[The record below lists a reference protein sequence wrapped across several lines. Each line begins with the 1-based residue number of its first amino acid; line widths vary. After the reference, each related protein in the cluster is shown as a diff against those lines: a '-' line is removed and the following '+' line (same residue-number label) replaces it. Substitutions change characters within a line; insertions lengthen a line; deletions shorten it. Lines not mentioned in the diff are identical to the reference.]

1 MLRAPCHPL
10 SLHPFAALLGQA
22 QLLLSA
28 CAPQHSKQVFWC
40 LAHTMSE
47 DKSNSRLLQFDLDF
61 DPQAEAAK
69 EFKPQLQYLREY
81 IFNLDDGT
89 TKERIVTKEVSGDF
103 PVVPRKF
110 VGALGVPLL
119 LGD

>member
-1 MLRAPCHPL
+1 
-10 SLHPFAALLGQA
+10 
-22 QLLLSA
+22 
-28 CAPQHSKQVFWC
+28 
-40 LAHTMSE
+40 MSE
-47 DKSNSRLLQFDLDF
+47 DRSNFRLLQFDLDF

-110 VGALGVPLL
+110 VGTLGVPLL